1 MHFLLWYPEL
11 CTLWHS
17 WLIQRCLFACA
28 ACVPAVLADAV
39 DFYLA
44 PSGAVRLLN
53 FAPICATTSPLLFTW
68 EELPYTHMHAASAS
82 SPPEQHASSSSSS
95 SSGNGPTATHDAGG
109 NPTQQPD
116 SSSSSGGSHDRGT
129 PPTPT
134 TGSGL
139 PECRLIEQPGLVQAG
154 NVAAT
159 GMPYDMLHM
168 QDSLDSIIAAMQRQ
182 QQGQA

>member
-1 MHFLLWYPEL
+1 MPA
-11 CTLWHS
+11 
-17 WLIQRCLFACA
+17 LFT
-28 ACVPAVLADAV
+28 DAV
-39 DFYLA
+39 DLYLA

-68 EELPYTHMHAASAS
+68 EELPYTHMHTSSAS
-82 SPPEQHASSSSSS
+82 SPPEQQTSGSS
-95 SSGNGPTATHDAGG
+95 NGPTASPDAGVH
-109 NPTQQPD
+109 PTQLQD
-116 SSSSSGGSHDRGT
+116 SSSNSSSSGGSHDRRT
-129 PPTPT
+129 PHTAAT
-134 TGSGL
+134 RSGL

-168 QDSLDSIIAAMQRQ
+168 QDSMDSIIAAMQRQ